1 MLKKKVDGLE
11 DYYYQWMN
19 KYKDDA
25 DRRLELLREAKKV
38 IYYISARQMVD
49 DDTVNEFLERVEK
62 DVHGAWK
69 HTDDCELAEAID
81 GV

>member
-25 DRRLELLREAKKV
+25 DRRLKMLRAAHLHMVAIGEHDYCNHHDEECLICNIAK
-38 IYYISARQMVD
+38 
-49 DDTVNEFLERVEK
+49 
-62 DVHGAWK
+62 
-69 HTDDCELAEAID
+69 ELADE
-81 GV
+81 

>member
-25 DRRLELLREAKKV
+25 DSRLVLLRRLDKEMEIMYRLKI
-38 IYYISARQMVD
+38 IYPASLGD
-49 DDTVNEFLERVEK
+49 L
-62 DVHGAWK
+62 W
-69 HTDDCELAEAID
+69 TDIVSELAEAID
-81 GV
+81 V

>member
-25 DRRLELLREAKKV
+25 DRRRELLKRLQWVADEDN
-38 IYYISARQMVD
+38 YYYCPVCYG
-49 DDTVNEFLERVEK
+49 EK
-62 DVHGAWK
+62 DDG
-69 HTDDCELAEAID
+69 HTDDCELAKELAD
-81 GV
+81 A